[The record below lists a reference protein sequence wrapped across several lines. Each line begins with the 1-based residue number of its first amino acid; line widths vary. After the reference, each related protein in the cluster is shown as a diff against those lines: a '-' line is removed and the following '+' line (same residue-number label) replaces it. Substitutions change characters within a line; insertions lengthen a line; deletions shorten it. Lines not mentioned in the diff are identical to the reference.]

1 MNKNEIVC
9 NRIDQWTLPKDVQHL
24 IDNTDLGI
32 MDELFGDVQTADE
45 LIRMVREEDFI
56 TYDAVRVSAV
66 FNDGTTIDNDLI
78 YDADADAVEAEL
90 ETAREWFAER
100 NPDHYLV
107 SYYIDDECVRA
118 EER

>member
-24 IDNTDLGI
+24 VDNTDLGI

-66 FNDGTTIDNDLI
+66 FND
-78 YDADADAVEAEL
+78 AVEAEL
-90 ETAREWFAER
+90 ETAREWFAEL

-107 SYYIDDECVRA
+107 SYYTDDECVRA
-118 EER
+118 EKR